1 MPLPKDPGKIIKNST
16 GVVYYD
22 SSTLA
27 QVTDPFCNTLTPL
40 QALQSRCTFK
50 AMTYNGQILFE
61 NSAQGTLGTM
71 ANVTNWRG
79 PGIFDLDM
87 NILKRFNVREG
98 VTAEFRLD
106 GIAITNTP
114 HFTNPNLNVNGQ
126 TFGRITAPSSNGSN
140 SFTSPTP
147 FFGNRVFVANLRVS
161 F

>member
-1 MPLPKDPGKIIKNST
+1 
-16 GVVYYD
+16 VYYD
-22 SSTLA
+22 SNVLA
-27 QVTDPFCNTLTPL
+27 QVADPFCSSLSTQ

-50 AMTYNGQILFE
+50 AMTYNGQMLFA

-79 PGIFDLDM
+79 PGLFDLDM
-87 NILKRFNVREG
+87 NILKRFTVREG
-98 VTAEFRLD
+98 LTAEFRLD

-114 HFTNPNLNVNGQ
+114 HFTNPNLNINGQ
-126 TFGRITAPSSNGSN
+126 TFGRITAPSSNGAN
-140 SFTSPTP
+140 SFTTPAP